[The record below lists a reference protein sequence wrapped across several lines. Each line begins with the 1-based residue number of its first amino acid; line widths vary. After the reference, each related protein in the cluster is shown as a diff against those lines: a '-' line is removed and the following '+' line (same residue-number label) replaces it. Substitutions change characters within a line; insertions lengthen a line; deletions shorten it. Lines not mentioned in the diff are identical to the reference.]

1 MSHRVVSLTVLAVL
15 LITLL
20 ALAPDVL
27 LLVFAGILI
36 GVFLQGGGAW
46 IAARTG
52 LAYHWGLAIF
62 GVALVAAVVAA
73 ALTAAPA
80 LIEQFN
86 ELWRRVPEAA
96 EKLTARIEQ
105 YSWGERLLEA
115 VSPGD
120 LVSARGG
127 GMAASALSS
136 TLGLL
141 AGFVLILFIGLYM
154 AVNPLLYVRGVR
166 ALVAPSL
173 RPRTERA
180 VREAVQTLRRWLA
193 AQLMSMTFVGV
204 LTGLGLWIIGIPL
217 AFVLGALAA
226 LLAFIPNIGPVV
238 AAVPAVLLAFL
249 DGPTTVMW
257 VVAVYVVVQTVESY
271 VVTPMIQQ
279 ETVSLPPALTI
290 SMQLLLGYLF
300 GILGLALATPL
311 AALGLAL
318 VGSLYVRD
326 YLDRETPCAARAIA
340 APGAERDRDG

>member
-1 MSHRVVSLTVLAVL
+1 MSRRTVSLLVLAVAFAAL
-15 LITLL
+15 V

-36 GVFLQGGGAW
+36 GIFLQGGGSW
-46 IAARTG
+46 IAAKLGIGYR
-52 LAYHWGLAIF
+52 WGLAAF
-62 GVALVAAVVAA
+62 GLAVAA
-73 ALTAAPA
+73 AFVVSAMLAAPA

-96 EKLTARIEQ
+96 QKLAARIEE
-105 YSWGERLLEA
+105 YSWGPRLMEA
-115 VSPGD
+115 ISPGD
-120 LVSARGG
+120 FMSARGR
-127 GMAASALSS
+127 GMAASALTS
-136 TLGLL
+136 TIGML
-141 AGFVLILFIGLYM
+141 AGFVLILFIGVYI
-154 AVNPLLYVRGVR
+154 AVNPRLYLRGVR

-173 RPRTERA
+173 RPRAEAA
-180 VREAVQTLRRWLA
+180 VRDAVRTLRRWLA
-193 AQLMSMTFVGV
+193 AQLLSMSFVGL

-257 VVAVYVVVQTVESY
+257 VVLVYVAVQTVESY

-279 ETVSLPPALTI
+279 ETVSLPPVLTI
-290 SMQLLLGYLF
+290 STQLLLGYLF

-318 VGSLYVRD
+318 VGSLYVRG
-326 YLDRETPCAARAIA
+326 YLDREPPQGAPCTVKRRREAM
-340 APGAERDRDG
+340 DG